1 MKEFAKRIAVMS
13 KAADAVTSAFASN
26 GDPEIISLSLGAP
39 APECL
44 PVDIVREIGNDI
56 MRYDAR
62 GIEALQYGPVMGVK
76 DLREIISEQLLA
88 PKGLQVDPD
97 KIIVTT
103 GGLETISM
111 TCQLFIEP
119 GDVILVEN
127 PTFFHA
133 VETFGMFE
141 AKCIG
146 VEMDDDG
153 IIMEDLEAKIKKYN
167 PRMIYTIPT
176 FQNPTGR
183 TLSLE
188 RRKKLA
194 ELAEEY
200 DVVVLEDDPYRDIRY
215 SGSDLLPIKSFDK
228 VGNVVLGNS
237 FSKIF
242 SAGSRLGYIT
252 GNDKVVHALEGV
264 KSASNSHT
272 SLLPQILAAEFF
284 KRGYYPAHH
293 ENICNIYRERRDAM
307 YECLGKYFPKGTK
320 YTFPDGGLFT
330 WAELPEGIDC
340 TALREEAMTRPDVKV
355 SYVAGEYFYAEGEPK
370 KNCMRLSFGAIPPD
384 RIRIAMERLGGF
396 LCEKVDQL

>member
-1 MKEFAKRIAVMS
+1 MS
-13 KAADAVTSAFASN
+13 KAANAVTSAFASN

-56 MRYDAR
+56 MRYDSR
-62 GIEALQYGPVMGVK
+62 GVEALQYGPVMGVK
-76 DLREIISEQLLA
+76 DLREVISTQLLG
-88 PKGLQVDPD
+88 PKGVDVDPD

-103 GGLETISM
+103 GGLETIYM
-111 TCQLFIEP
+111 TAQLFIEP

-141 AKCIG
+141 AKLVG
-146 VEMDDDG
+146 VAMDNDG
-153 IIMEDLEAKIKKYN
+153 MIMEDLEDKIKKYN
-167 PRMIYTIPT
+167 PRLIYTIPT
-176 FQNPTGR
+176 FQNPTGI
-183 TLSLE
+183 TLSQE
-188 RRKKLA
+188 RRKKVA
-194 ELAEEY
+194 ELAEQY
-200 DVVVLEDDPYRDIRY
+200 DVMVLEDDPYRDIRY
-215 SGSDLLPIKSFDK
+215 SGSDLLPIKHFDR

-252 GNDKVVHALEGV
+252 GNDKVVEALEGV

-284 KRGYYPAHH
+284 KRGYYPSHH
-293 ENICNIYRERRDAM
+293 ENICNIYRERRDTM
-307 YECLGKYFPKGTK
+307 VECIEKYFPKDTK
-320 YTFPDGGLFT
+320 FAFPDGGLFT
-330 WAELPEGIDC
+330 WTTLPEGIDT

-355 SYVAGEYFYAEGEPK
+355 SYVSGEYFYVDDVPPK
-370 KNCMRLSFGAIPPD
+370 NSMRLSFGAIPPE
-384 RIRIAMERLGGF
+384 RIRKAMERLGGF

>member
-1 MKEFAKRIAVMS
+1 M
-13 KAADAVTSAFASN
+13 
-26 GDPEIISLSLGAP
+26 
-39 APECL
+39 
-44 PVDIVREIGNDI
+44 
-56 MRYDAR
+56 
-62 GIEALQYGPVMGVK
+62 
-76 DLREIISEQLLA
+76 
-88 PKGLQVDPD
+88 
-97 KIIVTT
+97 
-103 GGLETISM
+103 
-111 TCQLFIEP
+111 
-119 GDVILVEN
+119 
-127 PTFFHA
+127 
-133 VETFGMFE
+133 
-141 AKCIG
+141 
-146 VEMDDDG
+146 
-153 IIMEDLEAKIKKYN
+153 
-167 PRMIYTIPT
+167 
-176 FQNPTGR
+176 
-183 TLSLE
+183 
-188 RRKKLA
+188 
-194 ELAEEY
+194 
-200 DVVVLEDDPYRDIRY
+200 
-215 SGSDLLPIKSFDK
+215 
-228 VGNVVLGNS
+228 VLGNS